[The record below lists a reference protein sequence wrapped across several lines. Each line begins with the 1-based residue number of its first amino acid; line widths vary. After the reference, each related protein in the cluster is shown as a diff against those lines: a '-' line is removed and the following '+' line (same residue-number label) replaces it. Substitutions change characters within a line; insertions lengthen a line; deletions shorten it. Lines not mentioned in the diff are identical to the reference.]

1 MNDAMIRRHLSGTRV
16 LLLDIISDGSGLDR
30 DQLILLG
37 LKRRPAVSERVAAR
51 VPRMID
57 QLLWELENL
66 EWVTRTG
73 RRYGVTQLGE
83 RVRGFART
91 DR

>member
-1 MNDAMIRRHLSGTRV
+1 MIRRHLSGTRV
-16 LLLDIISDGSGLDR
+16 LLLDIIDAQPGLDR
-30 DQLILLG
+30 NQLVLQWS
-37 LKRRPAVSERVAAR
+37 KRRTSVSERVAAR

-66 EWVTRTG
+66 DWVTRRDG
-73 RRYGVTQLGE
+73 RFAATELGQ
-83 RVRGFART
+83 RARSFAHA